1 MRVGHELAIIISYPN
16 STSGIIVLLKTPRKY
31 REFFPTLFVQ
41 TTYFHLVF
49 NFEQTRTVDIFG
61 GHAGYNGQ
69 YTMMAKLMRA
79 LELHYP
85 IIQFFIVYAMKLPQ
99 MDSLHLNSYVS
110 FRNQVAW
117 SHHKLLYHTVEQ
129 RIRSKA
135 YWSVLYFQRCLMI
148 KILFKKQ

>member
-1 MRVGHELAIIISYPN
+1 MRVGYELAIIISYPN

-117 SHHKLLYHTVEQ
+117 SRHKLLYHTVEQ

-135 YWSVLYFQRCLMI
+135 Y
-148 KILFKKQ
+148 